1 MEKKEWLGSKRALTY
16 PLHLI
21 SNQPKNRLHS
31 QLDHGVESRKNKRND
46 REVVLIH
53 NAAAYKR
60 GLRSDDIVRLFND
73 RGSCLATVQL
83 TNDIRQDV
91 VVLPTGAWF
100 DPEDAQVEGS
110 MDIHGNPNVLTR
122 DVGSSKLGQGC
133 TAHSCLV
140 DVEKY
145 TGELPPIKVFSLPD
159 IR

>member
-1 MEKKEWLGSKRALTY
+1 M
-16 PLHLI
+16 
-21 SNQPKNRLHS
+21 
-31 QLDHGVESRKNKRND
+31 
-46 REVVLIH
+46 LIH
-53 NAAAYKR
+53 NVAALER

-73 RGSCLATVQL
+73 RGSCLAAVQL
-83 TNDIRQDV
+83 TDDIRPDV

-100 DPEDAQVEGS
+100 DPEDSQVEGS
-110 MDIHGNPNVLTR
+110 MDIHGNPNILTR

-145 TGELPPIKVFSLPD
+145 TGKLPPIKVFSLPD